1 MAQEDLIAAIVREV
15 MGELNGGKGAAPAAP
30 AGGGLDP
37 VKDYPLAKKRPDL
50 VKTPNG
56 KSLDQLTQNAA
67 LEVKDAFLSI
77 AKNRESLRA
86 AREGVQLAAESL
98 RLQQALYESG
108 AGTLLEWDNAR
119 LGLRRAQVSLIQAEI
134 SLLLSH
140 LRFHTAIG
148 E

>member
-1 MAQEDLIAAIVREV
+1 MGVGLNMTFFDGLSREGRLQTATGSRRAQQE
-15 MGELNGGKGAAPAAP
+15 
-30 AGGGLDP
+30 
-37 VKDYPLAKKRPDL
+37 
-50 VKTPNG
+50 
-56 KSLDQLTQNAA
+56 SLDQLTQTAA

-77 AKNRESLRA
+77 AKERESLRA

-108 AGTLLEWDNAR
+108 AGTLLEWDDAR
-119 LGLRRAQVSLIQAEI
+119 LGLRRARVSRIQAEI

-140 LRFHTAIG
+140 LRFHTAVG